1 MSNPLIKLTDYQRE
15 KVMDKSRF
23 RFDMWARQTGKSFSA
38 TLADT
43 LDAAEGAPWVVLSSG
58 ERGSKEN
65 IEKCQMHAQA
75 IGAAIENIQSDFSTD
90 DGVFTA
96 HEIRFP
102 SGGRIVGLPAN
113 PATARGHSA
122 NVDLDEF
129 STHKDSRKIWTALFP
144 TINRGFRLRVNGT
157 PLGKQ
162 NKFYELFRDWSQF
175 VEEHRSGYAV
185 KKVTIYD
192 AVAGGL
198 DLRDPEG
205 RLCTP
210 EELREAL
217 GDPDAWAQEYLC
229 EFVDEATAY
238 LTYDMIAACETED
251 ATTEIPAG
259 FIPTGPMFVGVDIGR
274 KRDLTVIWLAERL
287 GDVSWVRAVVTLEK
301 ALFRVQRD
309 ALFSVLEMP
318 SVRRACIDATG
329 LGMQLAEEAQQ
340 KFGAYKVEP
349 VTFTNLVK
357 EDLAVRMRTRME
369 DRQIRLPADRN
380 VREDLHSIKKYV
392 TAAGNVRFDAE
403 RTEQG
408 HADRFWAAALAEM
421 AGSGPAVEAFEVAQ
435 DPQRRGSRIEDRG
448 LRQSLVFG
456 ERGRIGMF
464 KRRDPE
470 ERV

>member
-1 MSNPLIKLTDYQRE
+1 MSDPLIKLTDYQRE
-15 KVMDKSRF
+15 KVQDRSRF
-23 RFDMWARQTGKSFSA
+23 RFDVWARQTGKSFST

-43 LDAAEGAPWVVLSSG
+43 LSAAEGAPWVVLSSG

-75 IGAAIENIQSDFSTD
+75 IGAAVENIQSDFKTD

-162 NKFYELFRDWSQF
+162 NKFYELDRDWSQF
-175 VEEHRSGYAV
+175 IADGKPGYAV

-198 DLRDPEG
+198 VLRGPNGES
-205 RLCTP
+205 CTP

-229 EFVDEATAY
+229 EYVDEATAY
-238 LTYDMIAACETED
+238 ITYEMIAACEDD
-251 ATTEIPAG
+251 AATVAADLKEIS
-259 FIPTGPMFVGVDIGR
+259 GPLYVGVDIGR
-274 KRDLTVIWLAERL
+274 KRDLTVIWVAERV
-287 GDVSWVRAVVTLEK
+287 GDVSWTRAVITLEK
-301 ALFRVQRD
+301 TLFRDQRAALFD
-309 ALFSVLEMP
+309 VLSLP
-318 SVRRACIDATG
+318 NCRRACMDATG
-329 LGMQLAEEAQQ
+329 LGMQMAEEAQQ
-340 KFGAYKVEP
+340 RFGAYKVEA

-357 EDLAVRMRTRME
+357 EDLAVRTRRRFE
-369 DRQIRLPADRN
+369 DRLVRIPADRAI
-380 VREDLHSIKKYV
+380 RDDLHSIKKYV

-403 RTEQG
+403 RTDQG
-408 HADRFWAAALAEM
+408 HADRFWSLALCEM
-421 AGSGPAVEAFEVAQ
+421 AGCAPSMKP
-435 DPQRRGSRIEDRG
+435 SY
-448 LRQSLVFG
+448 
-456 ERGRIGMF
+456 ERAARSQAGFSAGAW
-464 KRRDPE
+464 
-470 ERV
+470 

>member
-1 MSNPLIKLTDYQRE
+1 MSNPLIKLTEYQRE

-23 RFDMWARQTGKSFSA
+23 RFDIWARQTGKSFA
-38 TLADT
+38 TTLADT
-43 LDAAEGAPWVVLSSG
+43 LSAAEGAPWVVLSSG

-75 IGAAIENIQSDFSTD
+75 IGAAVESIQSDFKTD

-162 NKFYELFRDWSQF
+162 NKFYELDRDWRQF
-175 VEEHRSGYAV
+175 IAEGKPGYSV

-198 DLRDPEG
+198 ELRDPNG
-205 RLCTP
+205 NACTP
-210 EELREAL
+210 EDLREAL

-229 EFVDEATAY
+229 EYVDEATAY
-238 LTYDMIAACETED
+238 LTYDMIAACEDEA
-251 ATTEIPAG
+251 ATVAADLKAIS
-259 FIPTGPMFVGVDIGR
+259 GPLYVGVDIGR
-274 KRDLTVIWLAERL
+274 KRDLTVIWIAERV
-287 GDVSWVRAVVTLEK
+287 GDVSWTRAVITLEK
-301 ALFRVQRD
+301 TLFRDQRAALFDVLALPNCRRVC
-309 ALFSVLEMP
+309 M
-318 SVRRACIDATG
+318 DATG
-329 LGMQLAEEAQQ
+329 LGMQMAEEAQQ
-340 KFGAYKVEP
+340 KFGAHKVEA

-357 EDLAVRMRTRME
+357 EDLAVRVRRRFE
-369 DRQIRLPADRN
+369 DRLARIPAERAIRD
-380 VREDLHSIKKYV
+380 DLHSIKKYV

-403 RTEQG
+403 RTDQG
-408 HADRFWAAALAEM
+408 HADRFWSLALAEM
-421 AGSGPAVEAFEVAQ
+421 AASGPSVEIAFRPV
-435 DPQRRGSRIEDRG
+435 
-448 LRQSLVFG
+448 G
-456 ERGRIGMF
+456 ER
-464 KRRDPE
+464 
-470 ERV
+470 RVTMGHEMRGYLPRGNAANY

>member
-1 MSNPLIKLTDYQRE
+1 MALSNPLIKLTDYQRE
-15 KVMDKSRF
+15 KVMDRSRF
-23 RFDMWARQTGKSFSA
+23 RFDIWARQTGKSFSA

-43 LDAAEGAPWVVLSSG
+43 LTSAEGEPWVILSSG

-75 IGAAIENIQSDFSTD
+75 IGVAVSNLQSDFKTD

-144 TINRGFRLRVNGT
+144 TINRGYRLRVNGT

-162 NKFYELFRDWSQF
+162 NKFYELYRDWSQF
-175 VEEHRSGYAV
+175 VEESKPGYSV

-192 AVAGGL
+192 AVEQGL
-198 DLRDPEG
+198 SLHGPSGEP
-205 RLCTP
+205 CTP

-238 LTYDMIAACETED
+238 LTYELIASCEDESASLACELRD
-251 ATTEIPAG
+251 LP
-259 FIPTGPMFVGVDIGR
+259 GPLFVGVDIGR
-274 KRDLTVIWLAERL
+274 KRDLTVIWVSERV
-287 GDVSWVRAVVTLEK
+287 GDVSWTRAVISLEK
-301 ALFRVQRD
+301 TPFKVQREI
-309 ALFSVLEMP
+309 LFEVLSLPTM
-318 SVRRACIDATG
+318 RRACIDATG
-329 LGMQLAEEAQQ
+329 VGMQLAEEAGER
-340 KFGAYKVEP
+340 FGSRAEG
-349 VTFTNLVK
+349 VTFTNFVK
-357 EDLAVRMRTRME
+357 EDLAVRVRTRFE
-369 DRQIRLPADRN
+369 DRLCRLPADRAI
-380 VREDLHSIKKYV
+380 RDDLHSIKKYV

-403 RTEQG
+403 RSELG
-408 HADRFWAAALAEM
+408 HADRFWSLALSEM
-421 AGSGPAVEAFEVAQ
+421 AASVPTMT
-435 DPQRRGSRIEDRG
+435 PSY
-448 LRQSLVFG
+448 
-456 ERGRIGMF
+456 
-464 KRRDPE
+464 
-470 ERV
+470 ERVGQMAARFGAGAW